1 MNDPPERKQHM
12 YEFKVQGMTCG
23 SCANTITYALR
34 SIDPKVKVS
43 ADIKSQTL
51 RVESSQ
57 DQASLSSLIEEA
69 GYAVKSVTSI

>member
-1 MNDPPERKQHM
+1 M

-43 ADIKSQTL
+43 ADVKSQTL
-51 RVESSQ
+51 RVESNQ
-57 DQASLSSLIEEA
+57 DRGALSNLIEEA
-69 GYAVKSVTSI
+69 GYTVVSATSV

>member
-1 MNDPPERKQHM
+1 M

-43 ADIKSQTL
+43 ADVKSQTL
-51 RVESSQ
+51 RVDSNQ
-57 DQASLSSLIEEA
+57 DKGALSNLIEDA
-69 GYAVKSVTSI
+69 GYPVVSVSTI

>member
-1 MNDPPERKQHM
+1 M

-43 ADIKSQTL
+43 TDVKSGTI

-57 DQASLSSLIEEA
+57 DQTALSSLIEEA
-69 GYAVKSVTSI
+69 GYAVESVTSI